1 MAEPAS
7 TATAAALKTRR
18 EMDDLCV
25 MVESSKFI
33 AEVQWSEFWGSTVE
47 TGTTDFSVSNYQII
61 FRGCRAPGQGVPG
74 CVRAT
79 ARHAVWQ
86 IQGAL
91 DLGLKV
97 CRLFKSVQCP
107 KPRPARVAPGCASAA
122 PARPV
127 SPRTHPGP
135 GPCAPGCVRVTA
147 RAWPAAPEC

>member
-79 ARHAVWQ
+79 AQHAVGQ
-86 IQGAL
+86 LQGAL
-91 DLGLKV
+91 DLWLKV
-97 CRLFKSVQCP
+97 CRLFNFQSLVRPEWLKGAHLLRQHVQCRLGRILP
-107 KPRPARVAPGCASAA
+107 QNLARQDAFA
-122 PARPV
+122 
-127 SPRTHPGP
+127 
-135 GPCAPGCVRVTA
+135 
-147 RAWPAAPEC
+147 